1 MIPSLPIAIP
11 LDAFLNLDQLPAIEA
26 CLKLDFA
33 FKGQGC
39 LLEVSTAS
47 SPSSRLLPEFMPS
60 LNIQAGIE
68 TRRGWKSN
76 IGDLQSVSKLLNES
90 HPHAAAAS
98 GAFRRFCQLLCD
110 GIDSIYTPVVLLAHL
125 ARTAATLQL
134 PDHLCSLIISLGSP
148 LPSCGHKECVERH
161 KQSLFWCALRLAS
174 IRGTGKDLDDKL
186 VISLNTDLLNYLT
199 NPSKLLMAALP
210 LLSTLL
216 QSQHLSPLR
225 RIPISFW
232 THFYRSRKTILT
244 TTNSRVSSNTTKK
257 SGLRRSLKRK
267 ASTRLLSDVVTAS
280 LVSSTPLSA
289 TTSRQPSA
297 SSALKLLSREKKL
310 KISMD

>member
-26 CLKLDFA
+26 CLKFDFS

-47 SPSSRLLPEFMPS
+47 SHSSRSLSDFRPS
-60 LNIQAGIE
+60 LNVQAGIE

-76 IGDLQSVSKLLNES
+76 IGDFQSVSKLLNES

-98 GAFRRFCQLLCD
+98 GAFQRFCQLLCD
-110 GIDSIYTPVVLLAHL
+110 GIDSVYTPAILLAHL

-174 IRGTGKDLDDKL
+174 IRSTGKDLDDKL
-186 VISLNTDLLNYLT
+186 VISLNTDLLNYFT
-199 NPSKLLMAALP
+199 NPSKLIMAALP

-216 QSQHLSPLR
+216 ESQHLSPLR
-225 RIPISFW
+225 RIPISFS
-232 THFYRSRKTILT
+232 THFYRSRQLT
-244 TTNSRVSSNTTKK
+244 PTTDSRVSSNNTKK

-280 LVSSTPLSA
+280 LVSTTPLA
-289 TTSRQPSA
+289 TTTSRQSSA
-297 SSALKLLSREKKL
+297 SSALKLFSREKKL
-310 KISMD
+310 KVSMD